1 MDNWQG
7 DLLLAALQAKEA
19 QENFEIID
27 AAARQLGFETCSYG
41 LCLPPSYRGP
51 RTFMLSSYPKAWQK
65 RYIEAGYVN
74 VDPIVSWG
82 FQSRKPLSWGECN
95 FAKTPQ
101 FYDEAKS
108 FGASIGWAKSTLDD
122 KGAIGLLSL
131 ARPTEPLTKKELKHK
146 ERRMAWLTQAA
157 HLSFCHL
164 LNPAVFFEMPHP
176 LTRRETEI
184 LQWTADGKTVPEIAE
199 ILNISTNTVSFHI
212 KNAILKL
219 RVPNKTAAV
228 VRAILLGLLFRY

>member
-19 QENFEIID
+19 QENFEIINS
-27 AAARQLGFETCSYG
+27 AIRQLGFETCSYG
-41 LCLPPSYRGP
+41 LCLPLTHQGP

-74 VDPIVSWG
+74 VDPIVGWG
-82 FQSRKPLSWGECN
+82 FQSRKPLSWSERN
-95 FAKTPQ
+95 FAKASQ

-108 FGASIGWAKSTLDD
+108 FGVSIGWAKSSLDG
-122 KGAIGLLSL
+122 KGAIGLLSM

-146 ERRMAWLTQAA
+146 EQRMRWLAQAA

-164 LNPAVFFEMPHP
+164 LNPGAFFAMPRP
-176 LTRRETEI
+176 LTQRETEI

-199 ILNISTNTVSFHI
+199 LLNISTNTVSFHV

-219 RVPNKTAAV
+219 QVPNKTAAV
-228 VRAILLGLLFRY
+228 VRAILLGLLYRY